1 MGLGSQILKKPI
13 PVSVYRDQKGTGSRI
28 RNTAEGE
35 AYRAAVQDSR
45 GPRPAPTRNSS
56 CSHRRRTCTDA
67 AYHSHN
73 WTNKNITVNRGIFGA
88 DPISPCSGSGCG
100 IISMF

>member
-1 MGLGSQILKKPI
+1 MGLQVWDPISGKNLFRSPDPGIKKAPD
-13 PVSVYRDQKGTGSRI
+13 PGPC
-28 RNTAEGE
+28 NTAEGE

-56 CSHRRRTCTDA
+56 CSHRHRTCTDA

-73 WTNKNITVNRGIFGA
+73 WTNEKYHG
-88 DPISPCSGSGCG
+88 D
-100 IISMF
+100 